1 MRPVTPAPPHSVA
14 TRFAQIMTG
23 LRAALAAAYGRP
35 ALTSGGMDQ
44 PRRSLAPPPAL
55 RLLRRPGAMML
66 AFAALVAHLTE
77 FGADAPPR
85 APRRKRAPRPDAA
98 ASPAPDTSQD
108 TSSGP

>member
-44 PRRSLAPPPAL
+44 PRRSLAPPLVL
-55 RLLRRPGAMML
+55 RLHRRLGAMML
-66 AFAALVAHLTE
+66 AFAALVAHLTA

-85 APRRKRAPRPDAA
+85 AREPPPDPSPGPAAAQPESSPRAPRP
-98 ASPAPDTSQD
+98 
-108 TSSGP
+108 